1 MLTFP
6 QSLKFGFRKLYSD
19 TMTEHYMKLYIYF
32 GVCSFNMFQR
42 KNQN

>member
-1 MLTFP
+1 MLPLP
-6 QSLKFGFRKLYSD
+6 QSLKCGFRNLFSD

-32 GVCSFNMFQR
+32 GVCSYNMFQR